1 MTTVAAPSTT
11 ADRSIAL
18 TIPARA
24 DYLVLSRLA
33 LAAVCRL
40 TPLSATDVADVKL
53 AVTEAAADFVVEVD
67 KPEPEERLEIAAEL
81 LDDRLVI
88 EVSGPRVAVPEA
100 ERELSRGIIEAT
112 VDDAQLSPKRTRLIK
127 RLRSG

>member
-1 MTTVAAPSTT
+1 MTNVATPTT

-40 TPLSATDVADVKL
+40 TPLSPDDVADLKL
-53 AVTEAAADFVVEVD
+53 AVTEAAADFVVDADEA
-67 KPEPEERLEIAAEL
+67 EPEERLGIAAEV

-88 EVSGPRVAVPEA
+88 DVSGSRLEVPEA
-100 ERELSRGIIEAT
+100 DRELSRAIIEAT
-112 VDDAQLSPKRTRLIK
+112 VDDAEINADGTRLIK
-127 RLRSG
+127 QLRTG

>member
-1 MTTVAAPSTT
+1 MRTVAAPSTT

-100 ERELSRGIIEAT
+100 ERELSRAIIEAT
-112 VDDAQLSPKRTRLIK
+112 VDDAELSPERTRLIK
-127 RLRSG
+127 RLHTG